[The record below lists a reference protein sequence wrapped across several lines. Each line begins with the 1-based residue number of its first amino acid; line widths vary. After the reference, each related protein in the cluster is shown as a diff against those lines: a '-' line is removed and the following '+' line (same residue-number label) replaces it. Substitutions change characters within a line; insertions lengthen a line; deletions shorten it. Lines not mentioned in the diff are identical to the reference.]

1 MLKPIQEGVLVNN
14 VTRNETVQIP
24 GKQFITQPIVQEYY
38 QQNDIHHVQNPVFE
52 KVPITRAV
60 PVPTPYVKK
69 VPIIRKIPVP
79 VPNKKSVP
87 DTKLVNETNV
97 KIVGYQKTK
106 KTEEKK
112 DDEDCEDEVTET
124 KLYDDAGNLSFMS

>member
-1 MLKPIQEGVLVNN
+1 MLQPIQEGVLVNN
-14 VTRNETVQIP
+14 VQREETVQIP
-24 GKQFITQPIVQEYY
+24 AKQYITQPIVQEYY
-38 QQNDIHHVQNPVFE
+38 QQNDIHHIQNPVFE
-52 KVPITRAV
+52 KVAITRAV

-79 VPNKKSVP
+79 VPNSKSVP

-106 KTEEKK
+106 KP
-112 DDEDCEDEVTET
+112 DDHEHDKDCESWEEELKV
-124 KLYDDAGNLSFMS
+124 

>member
-1 MLKPIQEGVLVNN
+1 M
-14 VTRNETVQIP
+14 
-24 GKQFITQPIVQEYY
+24 
-38 QQNDIHHVQNPVFE
+38 FE
-52 KVPITRAV
+52 KVEITRAV

-87 DTKLVNETNV
+87 DTKMVNETNV

-106 KTEEKK
+106 PKTDGDK
-112 DDEDCEDEVTET
+112 DEDDLECNDEDMRILDLLPSINDLEKTNIINLLRENGLRPRD
-124 KLYDDAGNLSFMS
+124 LYYDRGRNIGEFILAL

>member
-1 MLKPIQEGVLVNN
+1 M
-14 VTRNETVQIP
+14 
-24 GKQFITQPIVQEYY
+24 
-38 QQNDIHHVQNPVFE
+38 QNPVFE

-60 PVPTPYVKK
+60 PVPTPYVKR

-97 KIVGYQKTK
+97 KIVGYQKTQAA
-106 KTEEKK
+106 EEKK
-112 DDEDCEDEVTET
+112 DEEECSDEEKADFMQ
-124 KLYDDAGNLSFMS
+124 KKQKDDYSFMDANKIQRVKMASQGG

>member
-1 MLKPIQEGVLVNN
+1 M
-14 VTRNETVQIP
+14 
-24 GKQFITQPIVQEYY
+24 
-38 QQNDIHHVQNPVFE
+38 
-52 KVPITRAV
+52 

-97 KIVGYQKTK
+97 KIVGYQKSK
-106 KTEEKK
+106 KKE
-112 DDEDCEDEVTET
+112 DHDHNDECNSWEDENGEFE
-124 KLYDDAGNLSFMS
+124 LLRFLENEGREFLSEN